1 MRMRLYILGSCAGLA
16 LNAGFAAGVDA
27 QSQGTPQTQP
37 FGQTH
42 SNWTQPYQAPGRDE
56 NGNRI
61 VINGQQVGSGAANPA
76 RRGGTLATQNGS
88 TLPSGSTLS
97 GTGSTTAVS
106 IGNSVSIA
114 NTFGSTI
121 IINQTNNA
129 DQTVNVN
136 GTPDDGEN

>member
-1 MRMRLYILGSCAGLA
+1 MNMRLYILGSCAGLA
-16 LNAGFAAGVDA
+16 LNAGAGA
-27 QSQGTPQTQP
+27 QTEGTPQTQP
-37 FGQTH
+37 YGQPSTGW
-42 SNWTQPYQAPGRDE
+42 SQPYQAPARDE

-61 VINGQQVGSGAANPA
+61 VINGQQIGSGASNPA

-88 TLPSGSTLS
+88 TLPSGSTLM
-97 GTGSTTAVS
+97 GQGSTTAVS

-136 GTPDDGEN
+136 GTPADGDD